1 MSKVVNFDRT
11 PYVGDGIDNWF
22 ELYKA
27 VQSDYDQLCVENAN
41 LHKDNAFLANKVKLL
56 KETLKREKDENY
68 KLKNKWW
75 RRLWIKKS

>member
-27 VQSDYDQLCVENAN
+27 VQSDYDQLCVEND
-41 LHKDNAFLANKVKLL
+41 HLANKVERL
-56 KETLKREKDENY
+56 KAELKREKDENY
-68 KLKNKWW
+68 KLKKKWW
-75 RRLWIKKS
+75 WRLWIK